1 MASASTRGRGDW
13 ELGGRH
19 MFGILLLL
27 VVLFGLVF
35 TLGYLLGRS
44 QYDTQLRAAA
54 SSVPEVPRRAAD
66 KSASRDVPAGPPPS
80 DWEFYHSAEP
90 AKPPEPISAPLKSAP
105 AEAPAAAR
113 APLKSSSPRA
123 PAANLKETPK
133 SPSSPL
139 IARGATVL
147 QVAAFSR
154 QADARALAQ
163 ALQQK
168 KFPAFVL
175 PRGVDRYYRVQVGP
189 YADATSSAA
198 ARKKLEDQGFKTIIK
213 R

>member
-1 MASASTRGRGDW
+1 M
-13 ELGGRH
+13 L
-19 MFGILLLL
+19 GILLLL

-90 AKPPEPISAPLKSAP
+90 AKPPEPISASPKSAP
-105 AEAPAAAR
+105 AEAVR
-113 APLKSSSPRA
+113 VPLKSSSRRA
-123 PAANLKETPK
+123 PAANLKEAPK

-147 QVAAFSR
+147 QVAAFAR

-189 YADATSSAA
+189 YGDALSAAA